1 MDAGAFGAGA
11 RALRGALGA
20 AAGAGGGLGGGTGR
34 GALRSGLEAAVG
46 AAGGAGA
53 PATEAAA
60 RADLAALEAGGGGAV
75 SKDGLMLAEFGLR
88 SLLREVLSGLEE
100 GGEPPAGT
108 WQPDLEAVFDFALEL
123 CQGGYAEP
131 GLMFV
136 LFEEAIKALTAD
148 GASQGGPGGP
158 DAEWVFAYIERHVEA
173 LGRGPI
179 FERGKLILLRTC
191 NQLLRRFSQ
200 TRRASLCGRIL
211 MLLSKMLGMSER
223 SGVNLLGRVHS
234 DNVTDLDPDVL
245 GGTAAAAG
253 AGAGGAERVLLD
265 REGVRIDVELYRAVW
280 GLQRVFSDPLRVLR
294 PDSDYPWGK
303 VKTDLGAVLK
313 AFEGTPLGG
322 GGEETRAN
330 VDDTHAAKYLTSSK
344 LFKLQMRD
352 AVFRRHFL
360 LQALIVLQ
368 CLQGPRRDVTATRDA
383 NLGKEARAEIDGLR
397 ERVLRAVESSGEGGA
412 PFAEFLRRLQEREA
426 LWVKWKIA
434 SCPPIDKTP
443 APRTE
448 ATDRPDAGELPAA
461 LRAAGKRKRDAELE
475 RARKPRPMY
484 FLPPGVEPVTLGHPD
499 LDRLWNLSSDNASC
513 LDFEDQA
520 TVPTLRDLMRPVVA
534 QADPE
539 EGVAGEDK
547 VQNDKVFCWKALR
560 QMARV
565 DVAAFSKAGTST
577 LEAAIPALFPEDGRR
592 LLEAGAVLGP
602 EPLPEAGGQ
611 GSPMRES
618 PPAEKL
624 QGKHTRFSSPQK
636 EGGADGEAEG
646 PPVGDTDGS
655 GSPMRD
661 DDSQEARG
669 KHTRFTSPVKGE
681 VGPSD
686 PEEGGVPGTE

>member
-1 MDAGAFGAGA
+1 M
-11 RALRGALGA
+11 
-20 AAGAGGGLGGGTGR
+20 
-34 GALRSGLEAAVG
+34 
-46 AAGGAGA
+46 
-53 PATEAAA
+53 
-60 RADLAALEAGGGGAV
+60 

-88 SLLREVLSGLEE
+88 NLLGEVLSGLEG

-148 GASQGGPGGP
+148 DGAPGGGAGGL

-173 LGRGPI
+173 LGSGAI

-294 PDSDYPWGK
+294 PGSDYPWGK

-330 VDDTHAAKYLTSSK
+330 VDDTHAAKYLTSCK

-383 NLGKEARAEIDGLR
+383 NLGKEARTEIDGLR
-397 ERVLRAVESSGEGGA
+397 RRVLRAVEASGEGGA

-434 SCPPIDKTP
+434 SCPPIDKAP
-443 APRTE
+443 IPRTE
-448 ATDRPDAGELPAA
+448 AADRADTGELPAA
-461 LRAAGKRKRDAELE
+461 LKAVGKRKRDAELE

-484 FLPPGVEPVTLGHPD
+484 FLPPGVEPVSLGHPD

-520 TVPTLRDLMRPVVA
+520 TVPTLQDLMRPVVA

-624 QGKHTRFSSPQK
+624 QGKHTRFTSPQK
-636 EGGADGEAEG
+636 ERGADGEAEG

-655 GSPMRD
+655 GSPTR

>member
-1 MDAGAFGAGA
+1 
-11 RALRGALGA
+11 
-20 AAGAGGGLGGGTGR
+20 
-34 GALRSGLEAAVG
+34 V
-46 AAGGAGA
+46 
-53 PATEAAA
+53 
-60 RADLAALEAGGGGAV
+60 
-75 SKDGLMLAEFGLR
+75 
-88 SLLREVLSGLEE
+88 
-100 GGEPPAGT
+100 
-108 WQPDLEAVFDFALEL
+108 
-123 CQGGYAEP
+123 
-131 GLMFV
+131 
-136 LFEEAIKALTAD
+136 
-148 GASQGGPGGP
+148 
-158 DAEWVFAYIERHVEA
+158 
-173 LGRGPI
+173 
-179 FERGKLILLRTC
+179 
-191 NQLLRRFSQ
+191 
-200 TRRASLCGRIL
+200 
-211 MLLSKMLGMSER
+211 
-223 SGVNLLGRVHS
+223 
-234 DNVTDLDPDVL
+234 
-245 GGTAAAAG
+245 
-253 AGAGGAERVLLD
+253 ERVLLD

-294 PDSDYPWGK
+294 PGSDYPWGK

-330 VDDTHAAKYLTSSK
+330 VDDTHAAKYLTSCK

-397 ERVLRAVESSGEGGA
+397 RRVLRAVEASGEGGA

-434 SCPPIDKTP
+434 SCPPIDKAP
-443 APRTE
+443 IPRTE
-448 ATDRPDAGELPAA
+448 AADRADAGELPAA
-461 LRAAGKRKRDAELE
+461 LKAVGKRKRDAELE

-484 FLPPGVEPVTLGHPD
+484 FLPPGVEPVSLGHPD

-520 TVPTLRDLMRPVVA
+520 TVPTLQDLMRPVVA

-669 KHTRFTSPVKGE
+669 KHMRFTSPVKGE

>member
-1 MDAGAFGAGA
+1 M
-11 RALRGALGA
+11 
-20 AAGAGGGLGGGTGR
+20 
-34 GALRSGLEAAVG
+34 
-46 AAGGAGA
+46 
-53 PATEAAA
+53 
-60 RADLAALEAGGGGAV
+60 

-88 SLLREVLSGLEE
+88 NLLGEVLSGLEG

-148 GASQGGPGGP
+148 DGAPGGGAGGL

-173 LGRGPI
+173 LGSGAI

-294 PDSDYPWGK
+294 PGSDYPWGK

-330 VDDTHAAKYLTSSK
+330 VDDTHAAKYLTSCK

-383 NLGKEARAEIDGLR
+383 NLGKEARTEIDGLR
-397 ERVLRAVESSGEGGA
+397 RRVLRAVEASGEGGA

-434 SCPPIDKTP
+434 SCPPIDKAP
-443 APRTE
+443 IPRTE
-448 ATDRPDAGELPAA
+448 AADRADAGELPAA
-461 LRAAGKRKRDAELE
+461 LKAVGKRKRDAELE

-484 FLPPGVEPVTLGHPD
+484 FLPPGVEPVSLGHPD

-520 TVPTLRDLMRPVVA
+520 TVPTLQDLMRPVVA

-624 QGKHTRFSSPQK
+624 QGKHTRFTSPQK
-636 EGGADGEAEG
+636 ERGADGEAEG

-655 GSPMRD
+655 GSPTR

>member
-1 MDAGAFGAGA
+1 M
-11 RALRGALGA
+11 
-20 AAGAGGGLGGGTGR
+20 
-34 GALRSGLEAAVG
+34 
-46 AAGGAGA
+46 
-53 PATEAAA
+53 
-60 RADLAALEAGGGGAV
+60 

-88 SLLREVLSGLEE
+88 SLLGEVLSGLEG

-148 GASQGGPGGP
+148 DGAPGGGAGGL

-173 LGRGPI
+173 LGSGAI

-253 AGAGGAERVLLD
+253 AGAGGVERVLLD

-294 PDSDYPWGK
+294 PGSDYPWGK

-330 VDDTHAAKYLTSSK
+330 VDDTHAAKYLTSCK

-397 ERVLRAVESSGEGGA
+397 RRVLRAVEASGEGGA

-434 SCPPIDKTP
+434 SCPPIDKAP
-443 APRTE
+443 IPRTE
-448 ATDRPDAGELPAA
+448 AADRADAGELPAA
-461 LRAAGKRKRDAELE
+461 LKAVGKRKRDAELE

-484 FLPPGVEPVTLGHPD
+484 FLPPGVEPVSLGHPD

-520 TVPTLRDLMRPVVA
+520 TVPTLQDLMRPVVA

-669 KHTRFTSPVKGE
+669 KHMRFTSPVKGE

>member
-1 MDAGAFGAGA
+1 M
-11 RALRGALGA
+11 
-20 AAGAGGGLGGGTGR
+20 
-34 GALRSGLEAAVG
+34 
-46 AAGGAGA
+46 
-53 PATEAAA
+53 
-60 RADLAALEAGGGGAV
+60 

-88 SLLREVLSGLEE
+88 NLLGEVLSGLEG

-148 GASQGGPGGP
+148 DGAPGGGAGGL

-173 LGRGPI
+173 LGSGAI

-294 PDSDYPWGK
+294 PGSDYPWGK

-330 VDDTHAAKYLTSSK
+330 VDDTHAAKYLTSCK

-383 NLGKEARAEIDGLR
+383 NLGKEARTEIDGLR
-397 ERVLRAVESSGEGGA
+397 RRVLRAVEASGEGGA

-434 SCPPIDKTP
+434 SCPPIDKAP
-443 APRTE
+443 IPRTE
-448 ATDRPDAGELPAA
+448 AADRADAGELPAA
-461 LRAAGKRKRDAELE
+461 LKAVGKRKRDAELE

-484 FLPPGVEPVTLGHPD
+484 FLPPGVEPVSLGHPD

-520 TVPTLRDLMRPVVA
+520 TVPTLQDLMRPVVA

-624 QGKHTRFSSPQK
+624 QGKHTRFTSPQK
-636 EGGADGEAEG
+636 ERGADGEAEG

>member
-1 MDAGAFGAGA
+1 M
-11 RALRGALGA
+11 
-20 AAGAGGGLGGGTGR
+20 
-34 GALRSGLEAAVG
+34 
-46 AAGGAGA
+46 
-53 PATEAAA
+53 
-60 RADLAALEAGGGGAV
+60 

-88 SLLREVLSGLEE
+88 NLLGEVLSGLEG

-148 GASQGGPGGP
+148 DGAPGGGAGGL

-173 LGRGPI
+173 LGSGAI

-294 PDSDYPWGK
+294 PGSDYPWGK

-330 VDDTHAAKYLTSSK
+330 VDDTHAAKYLTSCK

-397 ERVLRAVESSGEGGA
+397 RRVLRAVEASGEGGA

-434 SCPPIDKTP
+434 SCPPIDKAP
-443 APRTE
+443 IPRTE
-448 ATDRPDAGELPAA
+448 AADRADAGELPAA
-461 LRAAGKRKRDAELE
+461 LKAVGKRKRDAELE

-484 FLPPGVEPVTLGHPD
+484 FLPPGVEPVSLGHPD

-520 TVPTLRDLMRPVVA
+520 TVPTLQDLMRPVVA

>member
-1 MDAGAFGAGA
+1 M
-11 RALRGALGA
+11 
-20 AAGAGGGLGGGTGR
+20 
-34 GALRSGLEAAVG
+34 
-46 AAGGAGA
+46 
-53 PATEAAA
+53 
-60 RADLAALEAGGGGAV
+60 
-75 SKDGLMLAEFGLR
+75 
-88 SLLREVLSGLEE
+88 
-100 GGEPPAGT
+100 
-108 WQPDLEAVFDFALEL
+108 
-123 CQGGYAEP
+123 
-131 GLMFV
+131 
-136 LFEEAIKALTAD
+136 
-148 GASQGGPGGP
+148 
-158 DAEWVFAYIERHVEA
+158 
-173 LGRGPI
+173 
-179 FERGKLILLRTC
+179 
-191 NQLLRRFSQ
+191 
-200 TRRASLCGRIL
+200 
-211 MLLSKMLGMSER
+211 
-223 SGVNLLGRVHS
+223 
-234 DNVTDLDPDVL
+234 
-245 GGTAAAAG
+245 
-253 AGAGGAERVLLD
+253 
-265 REGVRIDVELYRAVW
+265 
-280 GLQRVFSDPLRVLR
+280 
-294 PDSDYPWGK
+294 
-303 VKTDLGAVLK
+303 
-313 AFEGTPLGG
+313 
-322 GGEETRAN
+322 
-330 VDDTHAAKYLTSSK
+330 DDTHAAKYLTSSK

-499 LDRLWNLSSDNASC
+499 LDRLWNLSLDNASC

-560 QMARV
+560 RMARV

-577 LEAAIPALFPEDGRR
+577 LEAAIPALFPEEDRR
-592 LLEAGAVLGP
+592 LREAGAILDPV
-602 EPLPEAGGQ
+602 PLTEAGRE
-611 GSPMRES
+611 GSPMLGS
-618 PPAEKL
+618 PPAE
-624 QGKHTRFSSPQK
+624 QVRGRHTRFTSPRK
-636 EGGADGEAEG
+636 GEGADGRAEG
-646 PPVGDTDGS
+646 ASAGDTEGG

-661 DDSQEARG
+661 DDSPRSRG
-669 KHTRFTSPVKGE
+669 KHTRFTSPRKGE
-681 VGPSD
+681 EVGRSD
-686 PEEGGVPGTE
+686 PEEGGAPGPA